1 MRILETGIFLY
12 HGSYCEISTIDLTFS
27 RRALDF
33 GKGFYLTS
41 SYQQAVSYIPS
52 AVKKNIRR
60 RKLPVDFKVEDGRLS
75 IFRFRPSSE
84 LTVHYFPTADLD
96 WLHFIAANRD
106 DSLFQKFLLQF
117 QNVDI
122 VGGKVA
128 DDSTTA
134 TLNAYIT
141 GEYGKPGSQKAD
153 DFTISQLLPER
164 LTDQF
169 CFRTPKSLM
178 SLEFV
183 RSERY
188 GDIL

>member
-1 MRILETGIFLY
+1 MRILEDGIFLY

-60 RKLPVDFKVEDGRLS
+60 RKLPADFKVEDGRLS

-84 LTVHYFPTADLD
+84 LTLHYFPTADLD
-96 WLHFIAANRD
+96 WLH
-106 DSLFQKFLLQF
+106 
-117 QNVDI
+117 
-122 VGGKVA
+122 
-128 DDSTTA
+128 
-134 TLNAYIT
+134 
-141 GEYGKPGSQKAD
+141 
-153 DFTISQLLPER
+153 FTISQLLPER